1 LKAVGTPPGNDLN
14 AFFNSTD
21 FGANFLPTS
30 DPAVGQAADFSMGV
44 LGTFPGGPVGGFSH
58 QLVVTFPSPVTVE
71 SVAVSNGVGTVAS
84 FDATGNVVTVNL
96 TDVTN
101 AQRLGVT
108 LVNVCNGTIA
118 GNILIPMGV
127 LAGDVSNNGTTN
139 GSDVAQAKA
148 QSGATVTG
156 SNFRNDVNANGSI
169 NGTDVGNVKSKS
181 GTVLPP

>member
-1 LKAVGTPPGNDLN
+1 
-14 AFFNSTD
+14 
-21 FGANFLPTS
+21 
-30 DPAVGQAADFSMGV
+30 
-44 LGTFPGGPVGGFSH
+44 
-58 QLVVTFPSPVTVE
+58 VTVE
-71 SVAVSNGVGTVAS
+71 SVAISNGVGAVAS

-127 LAGDVSNNGTTN
+127 LAGDVSNNGGTN
-139 GSDVAQAKA
+139 GSDVAQAKS
-148 QSGATVTG
+148 QSGQTLSG

-169 NGTDVGNVKSKS
+169 NGTDIANVKSKS